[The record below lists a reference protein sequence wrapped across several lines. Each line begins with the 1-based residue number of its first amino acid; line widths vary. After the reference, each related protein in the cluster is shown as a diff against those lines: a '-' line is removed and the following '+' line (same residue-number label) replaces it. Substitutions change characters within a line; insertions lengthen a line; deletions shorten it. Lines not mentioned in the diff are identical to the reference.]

1 MLYHYQLEQLV
12 AGNDLAPTP
21 RILCFAA
28 TAGSVNN
35 MQALETAIQF
45 SIENNI
51 ATHVEL
57 YEALLQTYLFAGFPA
72 ALESLS
78 VLHNYLENNNLKILD
93 SSYDIPNFSA
103 RGENL
108 CRSIYTNVY
117 DKMRSKLGKV
127 SPELDQWMIIEGYG
141 KTLSRPGIPT
151 KTRELISASSLA
163 ALGWENQLYSHI
175 RGAVNVGASHSEC
188 RALLA
193 GLRLLCDEVRYK
205 RTEIIMDTVLEAIQ

>member
-1 MLYHYQLEQLV
+1 MILSRYQLEQLV
-12 AGNDLAPTP
+12 AGNDLAPTH

-35 MQALETAIQF
+35 MQALETAIQY
-45 SIENNI
+45 SIDNHI
-51 ATHVEL
+51 VTHAEL
-57 YEALLQTYLFAGFPA
+57 YESLLQTYLFAGFPA

-78 VLHNYLENNNLKILD
+78 VLHKYLENSNLAISD
-93 SSYDIPNFSA
+93 SSYDIPKFIA

-163 ALGWENQLYSHI
+163 ALGWENQLHSHI
-175 RGAVNVGASHSEC
+175 RGAVNAGARHSEC

-193 GLRLLCDEVRYK
+193 GLRLLCGEARYK
-205 RTEIIMDTVLEAIQ
+205 RSEIIMETVLETL